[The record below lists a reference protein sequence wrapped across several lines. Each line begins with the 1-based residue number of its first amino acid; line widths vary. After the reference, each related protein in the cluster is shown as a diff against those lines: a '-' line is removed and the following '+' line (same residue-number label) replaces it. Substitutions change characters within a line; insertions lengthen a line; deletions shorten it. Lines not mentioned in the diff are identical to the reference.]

1 MLYDDLHKLLGPE
14 DAGLFI
20 FTYSGQ
26 RIWITT
32 TPSPQLIKILG
43 PKKAA
48 LVCAKYG
55 GERIV
60 IPTGRQHKMQEQRRR
75 VMEMHR
81 QGLSADEMAKVV
93 GCSRRTIFR
102 WLRLPITV
110 VRA

>member
-48 LVCAKYG
+48 LLCNKYG

-60 IPTGRQHKMQEQRRR
+60 VPTGKQLKTQEQRRH
-75 VMEMHR
+75 VAEMHR
-81 QGLSADEMAKVV
+81 QGLSINEMAKRV
-93 GCSRRTIFR
+93 GCSRTTIFR
-102 WLRLPITV
+102 WLRLPITKV
-110 VRA
+110 LA